1 MKTGDERGQQRVAGK
16 PRQRKVLCT
25 PNARGAGMTSDGS
38 TGRVASTTVAA
49 VAVGLGV
56 GIGVYV
62 SRSLRVSESYRARVP
77 GDPAST
83 IGAAAVAP
91 ELARPKPPSSA
102 PCAGVKPRAIV
113 AVEQLGPPIAKVHS
127 CFSRRNGTPRQ
138 GGDLV
143 PSARCVLTL
152 APGLP
157 RDLLSGMDEY
167 THVLIIYVFHANTND
182 GDTRNGGAVKA
193 KVRVPRLDGKTVGA
207 LATRTPHRP
216 LPIGLSLGRV
226 VSVDARAGTLTLAGA
241 DLVDGTPVLD
251 IKPYVPFCDR
261 VEDATAPAWVGK
273 EASDGNEP
281 LKISRV
287 DAANGADDAVAA
299 AYVRSVA
306 DRRRVRLARE
316 ANDAS
321 TSSGGKGHKAGGTR
335 THRGK
340 DGEDAAKSRFLGLS
354 EEEKKATR
362 KEEKDRRRAGL
373 APPDALY
380 PSGEAFVEM
389 VREVLALDMR
399 TVRERRAPPERR
411 KFQTYRVT
419 LCDVEVE
426 YSVDDETKVCTML
439 GGAAVKPL
447 DRPGETK
454 RDESRGGAVADAF
467 KDIVAADTVD

>member
-1 MKTGDERGQQRVAGK
+1 MVSRRLK
-16 PRQRKVLCT
+16 PRLRT
-25 PNARGAGMTSDGS
+25 DSTHNAKGAGMTSDGS

-49 VAVGLGV
+49 VAVGVGV
-56 GIGVYV
+56 GICLYV

-157 RDLLSGMDEY
+157 RDLLTGVDEY
-167 THVLIIYVFHANTND
+167 THVWIIYVFHANTND

-273 EASDGNEP
+273 EASDRDEP

-287 DAANGADDAVAA
+287 NAADGAADAVAA

-306 DRRRVRLARE
+306 DRRRARLARE
-316 ANDAS
+316 ADDAS
-321 TSSGGKGHKAGGTR
+321 ASSGGKGHKAGGTR

-354 EEEKKATR
+354 EEEKKAIR

-454 RDESRGGAVADAF
+454 RDASRGGAVADAF
-467 KDIVAADTVD
+467 RDIVAADTVD